1 MAILS
6 PHRPPSDA
14 EIRGQRSS
22 PDVVLLVAVLALM
35 TFGVLMVYS
44 ASRDGLILAGL
55 DESTLLIR
63 QAIFAGIGVV
73 ALIGFSLFDY
83 RHLQQLSMV
92 IYGSTLFLLALV
104 FTQAAVKGAKR
115 WIFLPGF
122 SLQPSEF
129 AKVAVILVL
138 AALLAPARQDGMR
151 WKVVGIAI
159 GFLAVP
165 SMLIV
170 LQPDL
175 GTALAFGFVAIV
187 MLFAAGTT
195 FRQLFVLVGSAIIA
209 VALILNL
216 GLLQDYQEQR
226 LRSVFALGEDAGD
239 ADYNQL
245 QSLTT
250 IGSGQVFGK
259 GLFQGALTQRA
270 FVPEQETD
278 FIFTAVGEQF
288 GFVGAASV
296 LAAYA
301 AIMFR
306 LVRISAA
313 SQDRFGM
320 LVAIGVA
327 ALFAFHVF
335 VNIGMT
341 VAIMPVTGLP
351 LPFMSAGGSSLV
363 SMALGVG
370 VCHSIWLR
378 RPKIA
383 MKRMR

>member
-1 MAILS
+1 VAILS

-22 PDVVLLVAVLALM
+22 PDVILLVAVLALM
-35 TFGVLMVYS
+35 AFGILMVYS

-55 DESTLLIR
+55 DENTLLTR
-63 QAIFAGIGVV
+63 QAIFAVVGVV

-83 RHLQQLSMV
+83 RHLQHLSMV

-104 FTQAAVKGAKR
+104 FTQAARNGARR

-151 WKVVGIAI
+151 WKVVGIAV

-165 SMLIV
+165 SVLIV

-195 FRQLFVLVGSAIIA
+195 FRQLFVLVGTAIIS
-209 VALILNL
+209 VTLILNL
-216 GLLQDYQEQR
+216 GLLEDYQEQR

-239 ADYNQL
+239 TDYNQL

-301 AIMFR
+301 AIMLR

-320 LVAIGVA
+320 LVAVGVA

-351 LPFMSAGGSSLV
+351 LPFMSAGGSSLLA
-363 SMALGVG
+363 MAVGVG
-370 VCHSIWLR
+370 ICHSIWLR
-378 RPKIA
+378 RPKSA